1 MIEEI
6 ALFVG
11 DVLGYRINARFSSW
25 QERNRIR
32 RTLRAHSA
40 GQTVAFPG
48 WALGEAAYCR
58 RSPEGFLIVEADG
71 RVYTCVAPDLPP
83 TRRRV
88 PVERIRIVA
97 TFEAAQAVGVR
108 LPPDWQVT
116 DCLDEDVPV
125 RFACHR
131 DEMPLLLSALSSPS
145 R

>member
-1 MIEEI
+1 MIEKI

-11 DVLGYRINARFSSW
+11 HALGHRIGARFSNW
-25 QERNRIR
+25 QERNWIR
-32 RTLRAHSA
+32 LTLPAHSA

-88 PVERIRIVA
+88 PVDRVRVVD
-97 TFEAAQAVGVR
+97 TLEAAHAGGPR
-108 LPPDWQVT
+108 S
-116 DCLDEDVPV
+116 
-125 RFACHR
+125 F
-131 DEMPLLLSALSSPS
+131 
-145 R
+145 